1 MPTQTSTI
9 TGVVQA
15 IVISS
20 NWDSVG
26 RFLLFSPGL
35 LGVRRRGRFEL
46 GVGLNMIAGG
56 VQMA

>member
-20 NWDSVG
+20 VWNFG
-26 RFLLFSPGL
+26 GCFPLLFPD
-35 LGVRRRGRFEL
+35 F
-46 GVGLNMIAGG
+46 
-56 VQMA
+56 